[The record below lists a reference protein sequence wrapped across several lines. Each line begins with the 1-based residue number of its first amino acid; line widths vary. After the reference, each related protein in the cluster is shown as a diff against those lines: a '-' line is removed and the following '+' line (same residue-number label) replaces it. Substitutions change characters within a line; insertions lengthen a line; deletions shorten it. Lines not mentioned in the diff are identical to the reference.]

1 MTDVPNLVRVML
13 QVSDS
18 DKANDF
24 YSKLLGLQGRPIAG
38 GREYFDCG
46 SVILAFLNP
55 TNAGRKAKPAADYIY
70 FSVKDLEKI
79 YERARELGC
88 LSTDKIH
95 DESAGKI
102 VTRPWGE
109 RSFYVEDPFG
119 NRLCF
124 VAEETIF
131 TGR

>member
-1 MTDVPNLVRVML
+1 MTDVPNLYRVML

-18 DKANDF
+18 DKAANF
-24 YSKLLGLQGRPIAG
+24 YSKLLGLEGRRIPG
-38 GREYFDCG
+38 GRQYFDCG
-46 SVILAFLNP
+46 SVILAFMNP
-55 TNAGRKAKPAADYIY
+55 TSAGSKARPAPDYLY
-70 FSVKDLEKI
+70 FSVKDIEKI

-88 LSTDKIH
+88 LSTVKIH
-95 DESAGKI
+95 DESAGEI

-119 NRLCF
+119 NGLCF

-131 TGR
+131 SGR